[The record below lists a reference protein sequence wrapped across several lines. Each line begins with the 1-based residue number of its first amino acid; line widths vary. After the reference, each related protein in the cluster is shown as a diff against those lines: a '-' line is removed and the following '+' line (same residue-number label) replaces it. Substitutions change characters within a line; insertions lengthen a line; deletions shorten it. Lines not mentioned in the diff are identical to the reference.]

1 MDKILE
7 AVMLSTYP
15 INVKQGLARR
25 VIEAA
30 KQPMDSAQCWAML
43 ELSTKLF
50 LVGDTKFKRE
60 IGQEVLEV
68 YGRYHLEAFVEFF
81 NAHFLLTLLQE
92 GYGTPGHP
100 SPYVLDYVQLGLQFI
115 PEGPPAEGVFAL
127 LRLEV
132 LRKVCERP
140 GPRQCAK
147 VARLLSQYP
156 RCIPD
161 GRHRLLFCQ
170 QLVRCIGQFQCLAEG
185 EEGIVEFLS
194 HVNQVSGLLPKIWS
208 AQASSILLSLKE
220 LFAIIS
226 STEEQEPP
234 SNALASVVQYVPLEL
249 MDGVIR
255 NLTNDDSISDAQM
268 MTAISRM
275 IDWVSWPLGKNI
287 DKWIIT
293 LLKGLAAVKK
303 FSILIEVSLSKIE
316 KVFSK
321 LLYPIVRE
329 AALSVL
335 KYMLLSFQHSHE
347 AFHLLLPHIPKMVA
361 SLAEEDSNS
370 RANCLEELAE
380 LIHCMVFRF
389 SGFPDLYEPVMEA
402 IKDLHVPNEDRI
414 KQLLG
419 QNAWT
424 SQKNELVCFYPRLA
438 AKSDTGKIGLINLGN
453 TCYMNS
459 VIQALFMASDF
470 RHCVLHLPE
479 DNSQPLMTKLQWLF
493 AFLEHSQRPAVSPES
508 FLSASWTPWF
518 SPGAQQDCSEYLKY
532 LLDRLHE
539 EEKTGKRI
547 CQKLKQSNT
556 PSPPEEQPSPNSSP
570 NPSPTAVEKMF
581 GGKIVTRIRCLRC
594 LNVSTREEAF
604 TDLSLA
610 FPPPDRRRRRVGSV
624 MLPVEDVRVQGPPS
638 PAKTPAPG
646 TEGARRQRKHCIAG
660 DALPPVVSIEIL
672 GFQEPGGHRGNF
684 RQEDEKENKEKEK
697 NNDKEKE
704 EKEEGKEKAQKKEKE
719 EEIEKKQEEEKEK
732 MEEREKKE
740 ESEDKK
746 HQKEK
751 EKKKEEEEKEVEKK
765 KEKEEKEVEKQKEK
779 EKDEKKQKEEV
790 EKKEEEKKV
799 EKNEDEELEKKK
811 KKEKEL
817 KKKKEEEKVKKK
829 KDMEPKKEKDKV
841 EKKEEDKKELE
852 KKKEE
857 EEIKKRKEMEPKK
870 EKVKVEK
877 KEEHEKELEKKK
889 EEEEV
894 KKKKEI
900 EPTKEKEKVEKREE
914 DEKELEKKKEE
925 EEVKKK
931 KEVEKKK
938 EKEKI
943 EKKEVGKKKEVE
955 QKKEE
960 KKVEEKKE
968 VETKEE
974 GGKEMEKKMKKKKE
988 EKEVKK
994 KREEEKEGEKKEVEG
1009 KEMEKK
1015 MKKKKEV
1022 EPKKEVKVEKKKT
1035 EKEDVEEKKEEEQK
1049 KEEDMLEK
1057 KETEKKKEVDKKE
1070 EEKVEKKEMEKKE
1083 KEIEKKEGE
1092 KEEKKEEGKEMEK
1105 KVVNK
1110 MEEEI
1115 EKEEVEQKRE
1125 GEKME
1130 KKEMEKKK
1138 EEKEMEKNEKE
1149 GKEKIEK
1156 KKEKKVEKEEKEKE
1170 EKKKEGEVCLGLRAG
1185 GNQGVAFGEQMCG
1198 PEGSR
1203 SVPDLLNYFLS
1214 PETLTA
1220 ENRYHCEHC
1229 ASLQDAEKVVELSE
1243 GPRYLILTL
1252 LRFSFDLRTMRR
1264 KKILDNVSIPLFLRL
1279 PMAGGCPQQ
1288 EQGQACAAYDL
1299 CSVVVHSGIS
1309 SESGHYYCYAR
1320 EGATA
1325 IVNPSGP
1332 AGLSAAEKPPGLE
1345 SQWYLFND
1353 TRVSFSSFESVSNV
1367 TSFFPKDTAYVLF
1380 YRQRVREGW
1389 KAEPK
1394 SPRPHPE
1401 PALHKDLIEAI
1412 SKDNI
1417 LYLQEK
1423 EARSRSA
1430 YISTLPKSP
1439 PWGRDFDEDK
1449 DEDDEGSPGGCDPA
1463 AGGSGSSF
1471 HRLVF

>member
-7 AVMLSTYP
+7 AVMLSSYP
-15 INVKQGLARR
+15 TNVKQGLARR

-68 YGRYHLEAFVEFF
+68 YGRYHLEAFLEFF

-100 SPYVLDYVQLGLQFI
+100 SPYVLDYVQLGLQFV
-115 PEGPPAEGVFAL
+115 PDGPAAEGVFAL

-194 HVNQVSGLLPKIWS
+194 HVNRVSGLLPKIWR
-208 AQASSILLSLKE
+208 AQASSILPSLKE

-255 NLTNDDSISDAQM
+255 NLTNDDSITDAQM

-556 PSPPEEQPSPNSSP
+556 LSPPEEHP

-610 FPPPDRRRRRVGSV
+610 FPPPDRRRRRLGSV
-624 MLPVEDVRVQGPPS
+624 MLPVEDVRLQGPPS
-638 PAKTPAPG
+638 PAKTQAPG
-646 TEGARRQRKHCIAG
+646 TEGVRRQRKHCIAG
-660 DALPPVVSIEIL
+660 NALPPVVSIEIL
-672 GFQEPGGHRGNF
+672 GFKEPGGHR
-684 RQEDEKENKEKEK
+684 
-697 NNDKEKE
+697 
-704 EKEEGKEKAQKKEKE
+704 
-719 EEIEKKQEEEKEK
+719 
-732 MEEREKKE
+732 
-740 ESEDKK
+740 
-746 HQKEK
+746 
-751 EKKKEEEEKEVEKK
+751 
-765 KEKEEKEVEKQKEK
+765 
-779 EKDEKKQKEEV
+779 
-790 EKKEEEKKV
+790 EEEKKV
-799 EKNEDEELEKKK
+799 EK
-811 KKEKEL
+811 
-817 KKKKEEEKVKKK
+817 KEE
-829 KDMEPKKEKDKV
+829 
-841 EKKEEDKKELE
+841 
-852 KKKEE
+852 
-857 EEIKKRKEMEPKK
+857 
-870 EKVKVEK
+870 
-877 KEEHEKELEKKK
+877 EKELEKKK
-889 EEEEV
+889 EEE
-894 KKKKEI
+894 K
-900 EPTKEKEKVEKREE
+900 
-914 DEKELEKKKEE
+914 E
-925 EEVKKK
+925 EEVKEKA
-931 KEVEKKK
+931 EKKK
-938 EKEKI
+938 EKKMDEK
-943 EKKEVGKKKEVE
+943 
-955 QKKEE
+955 
-960 KKVEEKKE
+960 
-968 VETKEE
+968 
-974 GGKEMEKKMKKKKE
+974 
-988 EKEVKK
+988 
-994 KREEEKEGEKKEVEG
+994 
-1009 KEMEKK
+1009 
-1015 MKKKKEV
+1015 
-1022 EPKKEVKVEKKKT
+1022 
-1035 EKEDVEEKKEEEQK
+1035 
-1049 KEEDMLEK
+1049 
-1057 KETEKKKEVDKKE
+1057 
-1070 EEKVEKKEMEKKE
+1070 
-1083 KEIEKKEGE
+1083 
-1092 KEEKKEEGKEMEK
+1092 KEEKKEE
-1105 KVVNK
+1105 
-1110 MEEEI
+1110 
-1115 EKEEVEQKRE
+1115 
-1125 GEKME
+1125 
-1130 KKEMEKKK
+1130 
-1138 EEKEMEKNEKE
+1138 
-1149 GKEKIEK
+1149 
-1156 KKEKKVEKEEKEKE
+1156 EEKEKE
-1170 EKKKEGEVCLGLRAG
+1170 EKKKEEEGCLGPRTG
-1185 GNQGVAFGEQMCG
+1185 GSQGVASGEQMCG

-1288 EQGQACAAYDL
+1288 DRGQACAAYDL

-1325 IVNPSGP
+1325 TVNPPGSV
-1332 AGLSAAEKPPGLE
+1332 GLSSAEKPPGLE

-1380 YRQRVREGW
+1380 YRQRAREGLR
-1389 KAEPK
+1389 AEPR
-1394 SPRPHPE
+1394 SPRPHSE
-1401 PALHKDLIEAI
+1401 PALHKDLVEAI

-1417 LYLQEK
+1417 LYLQEQEK

-1449 DEDDEGSPGGCDPA
+1449 DEDDEDSPGGCDPA

>member
-672 GFQEPGGHRGNF
+672 GFQEPGG
-684 RQEDEKENKEKEK
+684 Q
-697 NNDKEKE
+697 
-704 EKEEGKEKAQKKEKE
+704 KEKE

-751 EKKKEEEEKEVEKK
+751 EKKKEEEEKE
-765 KEKEEKEVEKQKEK
+765 
-779 EKDEKKQKEEV
+779 
-790 EKKEEEKKV
+790 
-799 EKNEDEELEKKK
+799 
-811 KKEKEL
+811 
-817 KKKKEEEKVKKK
+817 
-829 KDMEPKKEKDKV
+829 
-841 EKKEEDKKELE
+841 
-852 KKKEE
+852 
-857 EEIKKRKEMEPKK
+857 
-870 EKVKVEK
+870 
-877 KEEHEKELEKKK
+877 
-889 EEEEV
+889 
-894 KKKKEI
+894 
-900 EPTKEKEKVEKREE
+900 
-914 DEKELEKKKEE
+914 
-925 EEVKKK
+925 
-931 KEVEKKK
+931 
-938 EKEKI
+938 
-943 EKKEVGKKKEVE
+943 
-955 QKKEE
+955 
-960 KKVEEKKE
+960 
-968 VETKEE
+968 
-974 GGKEMEKKMKKKKE
+974 
-988 EKEVKK
+988 
-994 KREEEKEGEKKEVEG
+994 
-1009 KEMEKK
+1009 
-1015 MKKKKEV
+1015 
-1022 EPKKEVKVEKKKT
+1022 
-1035 EKEDVEEKKEEEQK
+1035 
-1049 KEEDMLEK
+1049 
-1057 KETEKKKEVDKKE
+1057 
-1070 EEKVEKKEMEKKE
+1070 
-1083 KEIEKKEGE
+1083 
-1092 KEEKKEEGKEMEK
+1092 
-1105 KVVNK
+1105 
-1110 MEEEI
+1110 
-1115 EKEEVEQKRE
+1115 
-1125 GEKME
+1125 
-1130 KKEMEKKK
+1130 
-1138 EEKEMEKNEKE
+1138 
-1149 GKEKIEK
+1149 EKIEK

-1417 LYLQEK
+1417 LYLQEQEK

>member
-7 AVMLSTYP
+7 AVMLSSYP
-15 INVKQGLARR
+15 TNVKQGLARR

-30 KQPMDSAQCWAML
+30 KQPMDSVQCWAML

-68 YGRYHLEAFVEFF
+68 YGRYHLEAFLEFF

-115 PEGPPAEGVFAL
+115 PEGPAAEGVFAL

-194 HVNQVSGLLPKIWS
+194 HVNRVSGLLPKIWR
-208 AQASSILLSLKE
+208 AQASSILPSLKE

-255 NLTNDDSISDAQM
+255 NLTNDDSITDAQM

-402 IKDLHVPNEDRI
+402 VKDLHVPNEDRI

-556 PSPPEEQPSPNSSP
+556 PSPSEEHPS
-570 NPSPTAVEKMF
+570 PSPTAVEKMF

-610 FPPPDRRRRRVGSV
+610 FPPHDRRRRRLGSV
-624 MLPVEDVRVQGPPS
+624 MLPVEDGRVQCPPS
-638 PAKTPAPG
+638 PAKTQATG

-672 GFQEPGGHRGNF
+672 GFKEPGGHRGNF
-684 RQEDEKENKEKEK
+684 RQEDEKEKKEKEE
-697 NNDKEKE
+697 NNDKKEEEKEDVDETAQKKEKKEEEKKQEEEEEKMGEREKKEEKADKKDQKEKE
-704 EKEEGKEKAQKKEKE
+704 EKEKDEEKEVEKKNENEKEVEKPKE
-719 EEIEKKQEEEKEK
+719 EEKKA
-732 MEEREKKE
+732 EKKE
-740 ESEDKK
+740 EEKVEKK
-746 HQKEK
+746 EEK
-751 EKKKEEEEKEVEKK
+751 KVEKKEEEDKEVEKK
-765 KEKEEKEVEKQKEK
+765 KEKEEVEKKKEEEEVEIKE
-779 EKDEKKQKEEV
+779 EEKKKEGEQKKEEEKV

-799 EKNEDEELEKKK
+799 EK
-811 KKEKEL
+811 
-817 KKKKEEEKVKKK
+817 KEEE
-829 KDMEPKKEKDKV
+829 
-841 EKKEEDKKELE
+841 
-852 KKKEE
+852 
-857 EEIKKRKEMEPKK
+857 
-870 EKVKVEK
+870 
-877 KEEHEKELEKKK
+877 
-889 EEEEV
+889 
-894 KKKKEI
+894 
-900 EPTKEKEKVEKREE
+900 
-914 DEKELEKKKEE
+914 
-925 EEVKKK
+925 
-931 KEVEKKK
+931 
-938 EKEKI
+938 
-943 EKKEVGKKKEVE
+943 
-955 QKKEE
+955 
-960 KKVEEKKE
+960 
-968 VETKEE
+968 
-974 GGKEMEKKMKKKKE
+974 GKEMEKKMKKKKE

-994 KREEEKEGEKKEVEG
+994 KKEEEKEVEKKEEEG

-1015 MKKKKEV
+1015 MKKKREV
-1022 EPKKEVKVEKKKT
+1022 EQKKEEKVEKKKK
-1035 EKEDVEEKKEEEQK
+1035 EKEEGEKKKEVEQK
-1049 KEEDMLEK
+1049 KEEEKLEK
-1057 KETEKKKEVDKKE
+1057 KKGKEKEVDKKKEVEKKE
-1070 EEKVEKKEMEKKE
+1070 EEKVEKKKEMEKKE
-1083 KEIEKKEGE
+1083 KEKEVEKKKEGE
-1092 KEEKKEEGKEMEK
+1092 KEVEEKEEGKEMEK
-1105 KVVNK
+1105 KEVK
-1110 MEEEI
+1110 KKE
-1115 EKEEVEQKRE
+1115 EKEVEEKKEVEQKE
-1125 GEKME
+1125 EEKV
-1130 KKEMEKKK
+1130 EKKK
-1138 EEKEMEKNEKE
+1138 EEKE
-1149 GKEKIEK
+1149 IEK
-1156 KKEKKVEKEEKEKE
+1156 KEKEKEVKEKAEKKKGKKVDEKKEEKKEKEEKEKE
-1170 EKKKEGEVCLGLRAG
+1170 EKKKEEEGCLGPRTG
-1185 GNQGVAFGEQMCG
+1185 GNPGVACGEQMCG

-1229 ASLQDAEKVVELSE
+1229 ASLQDAEKVVELSK

-1288 EQGQACAAYDL
+1288 DQGQVCAAYDL

-1320 EGATA
+1320 EGKTAT
-1325 IVNPSGP
+1325 VNSPGST
-1332 AGLSAAEKPPGLE
+1332 GLSSAEKPPGLE

-1380 YRQRVREGW
+1380 YRQRAREGLR
-1389 KAEPK
+1389 AEPR
-1394 SPRPHPE
+1394 SPRPHSE

-1417 LYLQEK
+1417 LYLQEQEK

-1430 YISTLPKSP
+1430 YISALPKSP

>member
-1 MDKILE
+1 
-7 AVMLSTYP
+7 
-15 INVKQGLARR
+15 
-25 VIEAA
+25 
-30 KQPMDSAQCWAML
+30 
-43 ELSTKLF
+43 
-50 LVGDTKFKRE
+50 
-60 IGQEVLEV
+60 
-68 YGRYHLEAFVEFF
+68 
-81 NAHFLLTLLQE
+81 
-92 GYGTPGHP
+92 
-100 SPYVLDYVQLGLQFI
+100 
-115 PEGPPAEGVFAL
+115 
-127 LRLEV
+127 
-132 LRKVCERP
+132 
-140 GPRQCAK
+140 
-147 VARLLSQYP
+147 
-156 RCIPD
+156 
-161 GRHRLLFCQ
+161 
-170 QLVRCIGQFQCLAEG
+170 
-185 EEGIVEFLS
+185 
-194 HVNQVSGLLPKIWS
+194 
-208 AQASSILLSLKE
+208 
-220 LFAIIS
+220 
-226 STEEQEPP
+226 
-234 SNALASVVQYVPLEL
+234 
-249 MDGVIR
+249 
-255 NLTNDDSISDAQM
+255 
-268 MTAISRM
+268 M

-556 PSPPEEQPSPNSSP
+556 PSPPEEHPS
-570 NPSPTAVEKMF
+570 PSPTAVEKMF

-610 FPPPDRRRRRVGSV
+610 FPPPDRRRRRLGSV

-638 PAKTPAPG
+638 PAKTQAPS
-646 TEGARRQRKHCIAG
+646 TEGARRQRKHCIVG

-672 GFQEPGGHRGNF
+672 GFQEPGGHRGSF
-684 RQEDEKENKEKEK
+684 RTEDEKEKKEKEG
-697 NNDKEKE
+697 NNDKEEE
-704 EKEEGKEKAQKKEKE
+704 EKEEIEEKAQKKEKKE
-719 EEIEKKQEEEKEK
+719 EEKEKKQEEEEEK
-732 MEEREKKE
+732 MGGKEKKE
-740 ESEDKK
+740 EKENKK
-746 HQKEK
+746 DQKEKETEK
-751 EKKKEEEEKEVEKK
+751 EKKKKKEKEMEKKETEKEVEKQKKDEVKKKKEEKLEKKEEEKVEKKEVKEKELEKKKEKVKEIQKKEEEELKKKEELEQKKEEKMEKKEVLQIMKEVGQKKEEEKVEKKETEKKKEVVQNKEEEKVAQKEEEKEVEKK
-765 KEKEEKEVEKQKEK
+765 
-779 EKDEKKQKEEV
+779 
-790 EKKEEEKKV
+790 
-799 EKNEDEELEKKK
+799 EDEE
-811 KKEKEL
+811 
-817 KKKKEEEKVKKK
+817 
-829 KDMEPKKEKDKV
+829 
-841 EKKEEDKKELE
+841 
-852 KKKEE
+852 
-857 EEIKKRKEMEPKK
+857 
-870 EKVKVEK
+870 
-877 KEEHEKELEKKK
+877 
-889 EEEEV
+889 
-894 KKKKEI
+894 
-900 EPTKEKEKVEKREE
+900 
-914 DEKELEKKKEE
+914 
-925 EEVKKK
+925 
-931 KEVEKKK
+931 
-938 EKEKI
+938 
-943 EKKEVGKKKEVE
+943 
-955 QKKEE
+955 
-960 KKVEEKKE
+960 
-968 VETKEE
+968 
-974 GGKEMEKKMKKKKE
+974 KEMEKKIKKKKE

-994 KREEEKEGEKKEVEG
+994 KKEEEKEIEKKEEGG
-1009 KEMEKK
+1009 KEIK
-1015 MKKKKEV
+1015 MKKKKEEKEV
-1022 EPKKEVKVEKKKT
+1022 EQKKEEKVEKKKK
-1035 EKEDVEEKKEEEQK
+1035 EKEVLEKRKEMVQKKEEEK
-1049 KEEDMLEK
+1049 L
-1057 KETEKKKEVDKKE
+1057 EKKKEKEKEIEKKTEVEKRE
-1070 EEKVEKKEMEKKE
+1070 EEKVEKKEMEKRGQEVEKKKESE
-1083 KEIEKKEGE
+1083 KEVEKR
-1092 KEEKKEEGKEMEK
+1092 KEEERKEMEK
-1105 KVVNK
+1105 KEVK
-1110 MEEEI
+1110 KKKE
-1115 EKEEVEQKRE
+1115 EEVEK
-1125 GEKME
+1125 KKDIE
-1130 KKEMEKKK
+1130 KKKDMEQKKEEKVETK
-1138 EEKEMEKNEKE
+1138 EEKEMEKKEKE
-1149 GKEKIEK
+1149 KEMKEKAEK
-1156 KKEKKVEKEEKEKE
+1156 KKEKMVDEKKEEAEAKEKE
-1170 EKKKEGEVCLGLRAG
+1170 GKKKEEEGCLGPRTG
-1185 GNQGVAFGEQMCG
+1185 GNQGVASGEQMCG

-1279 PMAGGCPQQ
+1279 PMAGSCPQ
-1288 EQGQACAAYDL
+1288 EDQGQTCAAYDL

-1320 EGATA
+1320 EGVT
-1325 IVNPSGP
+1325 STST
-1332 AGLSAAEKPPGLE
+1332 GLSSAEKSPGLE

-1380 YRQRVREGW
+1380 YRQRAREGLR
-1389 KAEPK
+1389 AESR
-1394 SPRPHPE
+1394 SPRSHNE
-1401 PALHKDLIEAI
+1401 PVLHKDLIEAI

-1417 LYLQEK
+1417 LYLQEQEK

>member
-68 YGRYHLEAFVEFF
+68 YGQYHLEAFVEFF

-140 GPRQCAK
+140 SPRQCAK

-185 EEGIVEFLS
+185 DEGIVEFLN
-194 HVNQVSGLLPKIWS
+194 HVNRVSGLLPKIWK
-208 AQASSILLSLKE
+208 AQASSILPSLKE

-570 NPSPTAVEKMF
+570 SPSPTAVEKMF

-610 FPPPDRRRRRVGSV
+610 FPPPDRRRRRLGSV
-624 MLPVEDVRVQGPPS
+624 MLPMEDVRVQGPPS
-638 PAKTPAPG
+638 PAKTQAPG

-684 RQEDEKENKEKEK
+684 RQEDEKEKKEKEG

-719 EEIEKKQEEEKEK
+719 EEKEKKQEEEEEK

-740 ESEDKK
+740 ENEDKK
-746 HQKEK
+746 DQKEK
-751 EKKKEEEEKEVEKK
+751 EKKKEEEEKE
-765 KEKEEKEVEKQKEK
+765 
-779 EKDEKKQKEEV
+779 
-790 EKKEEEKKV
+790 
-799 EKNEDEELEKKK
+799 
-811 KKEKEL
+811 
-817 KKKKEEEKVKKK
+817 
-829 KDMEPKKEKDKV
+829 
-841 EKKEEDKKELE
+841 
-852 KKKEE
+852 
-857 EEIKKRKEMEPKK
+857 
-870 EKVKVEK
+870 
-877 KEEHEKELEKKK
+877 
-889 EEEEV
+889 
-894 KKKKEI
+894 
-900 EPTKEKEKVEKREE
+900 
-914 DEKELEKKKEE
+914 
-925 EEVKKK
+925 
-931 KEVEKKK
+931 
-938 EKEKI
+938 
-943 EKKEVGKKKEVE
+943 
-955 QKKEE
+955 
-960 KKVEEKKE
+960 
-968 VETKEE
+968 
-974 GGKEMEKKMKKKKE
+974 
-988 EKEVKK
+988 
-994 KREEEKEGEKKEVEG
+994 
-1009 KEMEKK
+1009 
-1015 MKKKKEV
+1015 
-1022 EPKKEVKVEKKKT
+1022 
-1035 EKEDVEEKKEEEQK
+1035 
-1049 KEEDMLEK
+1049 
-1057 KETEKKKEVDKKE
+1057 
-1070 EEKVEKKEMEKKE
+1070 
-1083 KEIEKKEGE
+1083 
-1092 KEEKKEEGKEMEK
+1092 
-1105 KVVNK
+1105 
-1110 MEEEI
+1110 
-1115 EKEEVEQKRE
+1115 
-1125 GEKME
+1125 
-1130 KKEMEKKK
+1130 
-1138 EEKEMEKNEKE
+1138 
-1149 GKEKIEK
+1149 EKIEK
-1156 KKEKKVEKEEKEKE
+1156 KKEKKAEEEEKEKE
-1170 EKKKEGEVCLGLRAG
+1170 EKRKEGEGCLGLRTG

-1288 EQGQACAAYDL
+1288 DQGQACAAYDL

-1325 IVNPSGP
+1325 VVNPPGT

-1394 SPRPHPE
+1394 SPRPHTE

-1417 LYLQEK
+1417 LYLQEQEK

>member
-7 AVMLSTYP
+7 AVMLSSYP
-15 INVKQGLARR
+15 TNVKQGLVRR

-68 YGRYHLEAFVEFF
+68 YGRYHPEAFVEFF

-115 PEGPPAEGVFAL
+115 PEGPAAEGVFAL

-194 HVNQVSGLLPKIWS
+194 HVNRVSGLLPKIWR
-208 AQASSILLSLKE
+208 AQASSILPSLKE

-255 NLTNDDSISDAQM
+255 NLTNDDSITDTQM

-556 PSPPEEQPSPNSSP
+556 PSPPEEHPS
-570 NPSPTAVEKMF
+570 PSPTAVEKMF

-610 FPPPDRRRRRVGSV
+610 FPPPDRRRRRLGSV
-624 MLPVEDVRVQGPPS
+624 MLPAEDVRLQCPPS
-638 PAKTPAPG
+638 PAKTQAPG
-646 TEGARRQRKHCIAG
+646 SEGARRQRKHCIAG
-660 DALPPVVSIEIL
+660 DALPPVVNIEIL
-672 GFQEPGGHRGNF
+672 GFQEPGGHRDNF
-684 RQEDEKENKEKEK
+684 RQEDEKEKKENE
-697 NNDKEKE
+697 EE
-704 EKEEGKEKAQKKEKE
+704 EKEDQKE
-719 EEIEKKQEEEKEK
+719 KQEEEEEK
-732 MEEREKKE
+732 MGER
-740 ESEDKK
+740 
-746 HQKEK
+746 
-751 EKKKEEEEKEVEKK
+751 EKKKEEEV
-765 KEKEEKEVEKQKEK
+765 
-779 EKDEKKQKEEV
+779 D
-790 EKKEEEKKV
+790 EKKEEKQ
-799 EKNEDEELEKKK
+799 EE
-811 KKEKEL
+811 
-817 KKKKEEEKVKKK
+817 
-829 KDMEPKKEKDKV
+829 
-841 EKKEEDKKELE
+841 
-852 KKKEE
+852 
-857 EEIKKRKEMEPKK
+857 
-870 EKVKVEK
+870 
-877 KEEHEKELEKKK
+877 
-889 EEEEV
+889 
-894 KKKKEI
+894 
-900 EPTKEKEKVEKREE
+900 
-914 DEKELEKKKEE
+914 
-925 EEVKKK
+925 
-931 KEVEKKK
+931 
-938 EKEKI
+938 
-943 EKKEVGKKKEVE
+943 
-955 QKKEE
+955 
-960 KKVEEKKE
+960 
-968 VETKEE
+968 
-974 GGKEMEKKMKKKKE
+974 
-988 EKEVKK
+988 
-994 KREEEKEGEKKEVEG
+994 
-1009 KEMEKK
+1009 
-1015 MKKKKEV
+1015 
-1022 EPKKEVKVEKKKT
+1022 
-1035 EKEDVEEKKEEEQK
+1035 
-1049 KEEDMLEK
+1049 
-1057 KETEKKKEVDKKE
+1057 
-1070 EEKVEKKEMEKKE
+1070 
-1083 KEIEKKEGE
+1083 
-1092 KEEKKEEGKEMEK
+1092 
-1105 KVVNK
+1105 
-1110 MEEEI
+1110 
-1115 EKEEVEQKRE
+1115 
-1125 GEKME
+1125 
-1130 KKEMEKKK
+1130 
-1138 EEKEMEKNEKE
+1138 
-1149 GKEKIEK
+1149 
-1156 KKEKKVEKEEKEKE
+1156 EEKEKE
-1170 EKKKEGEVCLGLRAG
+1170 ERKKEKEACLGPRTG
-1185 GNQGVAFGEQMCG
+1185 GNPGVASGERMCG

-1264 KKILDNVSIPLFLRL
+1264 KKILDNISIPLFLRL
-1279 PMAGGCPQQ
+1279 PVAGGCSRQD
-1288 EQGQACAAYDL
+1288 QAQASAGYDL

-1325 IVNPSGP
+1325 TVNPPGCTGFS
-1332 AGLSAAEKPPGLE
+1332 SAEKTPGLE

-1380 YRQRVREGW
+1380 YRQRAREGLR
-1389 KAEPK
+1389 AEPR
-1394 SPRPHPE
+1394 SPRPHSE

-1412 SKDNI
+1412 SKDNL
-1417 LYLQEK
+1417 LYLQEQEK

-1439 PWGRDFDEDK
+1439 PWGRDLDEDK